1 MVKKLSMLLLSL
13 CLCFCL
19 FACQSRNKNQPLNLS
34 IPEIIE
40 LIDNSADMSWTIDTT
55 EAPESLDN
63 EKKNSLKSVLS
74 EIEFSP
80 LSDTSLIQDKE
91 CKLYIYL
98 FNHDE
103 KVDISFY
110 ENDNSILVG
119 TSSHKVDPAA
129 NEVTVMLYTENVYE
143 ITTDDFQKILDVF
156 G

>member
-1 MVKKLSMLLLSL
+1 MLLLSL

-40 LIDNSADMSWTIDTT
+40 LIDNSADMSCTIETT
-55 EAPESLDN
+55 EPLDN
-63 EKKNSLKSVLS
+63 EKKNSLKSILS
-74 EIEFSP
+74 EIEFSS

-110 ENDNSILVG
+110 KNDNSILVG